1 MLDLSVIIVNYNTKK
16 LTLQCLTSVFE
27 QNGLSYD
34 VFVVDNASRDGSAEV
49 IKENFSQVRL
59 IVNNKNLGFA
69 AANNQAIK
77 LCKGSFILLLN
88 SDTIVSPGTFKTM
101 VKFMHRHLDAGIA
114 SCKVVKPNGALD
126 WPCKR
131 SFQTPSI
138 FFYRALRLDE
148 LFPKSKQF
156 GRYHLTYL
164 DENRT
169 HEVDGVCGAFLM
181 IRKETIEDIGLMD
194 EELFMYSDDMDWC
207 FRAKKAGWKVYYY
220 PQAQMLHFKSKSNI
234 RQSYKSIYWWYYST
248 WYVYKKHM
256 AKNYNFIINFC
267 VYVGFCFM
275 FSASLIVN
283 FLRRFKSLPSRKS

>member
-1 MLDLSVIIVNYNTKK
+1 MLDLTVIIVNYNTKK

-27 QNGLSYD
+27 QNGLSHE
-34 VFVVDNASRDGSAEV
+34 VFVVDNASSDGSAEV
-49 IKENFSQVRL
+49 IKENFSQVKL

-77 LCKGSFILLLN
+77 LCKGRFILLLN
-88 SDTIVSPGTFKTM
+88 SDTVVSPGTFKTM
-101 VKFMHRHLDAGIA
+101 VKFMHSYPEAGIA
-114 SCKVVKPNGALD
+114 SCKVIKPNGTLD

-138 FFYRALRLDE
+138 FLYRAFRLDE
-148 LFPKSKQF
+148 LFPESKQF

-207 FRAKKAGWKVYYY
+207 LRAKKAGWKVYYY
-220 PQAQMLHFKSKSNI
+220 PEAQILHFKSKSNV

-283 FLRRFKSLPSRKS
+283 FLRRSKSLPSRK